1 MQAFNGLKYFL
12 TIVAVCMRTAYGLD
26 RRTSWEALAWM
37 FSAMAAIYGTY
48 WDLVVDWG
56 LLQRQS
62 KNRWLRDKLLIPYK
76 SVYFGAMR
84 CVTVME
90 SDLVAQLTERRSG
103 GYLPTVWDTQLINSL
118 STPYMYE
125 SDGSRLEELKQ
136 AARCLFSSVNPPDEK
151 LDMINKMQRLDI
163 AKFFDKEINEFL
175 AQLNPNAA
183 TDLFTQAL
191 QFRLLRH
198 HGFFVTSD
206 VFNKLMNS
214 DGKVKEK
221 LSEDVEGLLSL
232 YEASYLGLHGE
243 DDVLEEANTFTTK
256 HLKLAMENLEDKDL
270 AHQIKES
277 LEVPLHRRLPS
288 VEARNFIHIYQR
300 DGNNNLVLLELAKL
314 NFNLLQSVYLSE
326 LKELAGWWEGL
337 NMKEKVPFARDRMVE
352 CYFWAMGSVPE
363 PKFYK
368 CRRNLTKYGSLA
380 TVLDDVYD
388 IYGSLDELQKY
399 TTAVKRWDVEVIEE
413 LPEYMKICYKAMY
426 EHVNEMVEDALNA
439 HGVNILPY
447 IKDQRMKSEILVNF
461 TRKEIES
468 CTNLKLWDHFLKLEM
483 ERGEVTN
490 SIQCYMIEEGVSEEE
505 ARDYIKSLISESW
518 KRLNKL
524 VVDPSLPT
532 GFAKSALTMTRCV
545 QRMYQFGDWF
555 GIQSSANKDAVTS
568 SLFNRVQNLQ

>member
-1 MQAFNGLKYFL
+1 M
-12 TIVAVCMRTAYGLD
+12 MD
-26 RRTSWEALAWM
+26 R
-37 FSAMAAIYGTY
+37 
-48 WDLVVDWG
+48 
-56 LLQRQS
+56 
-62 KNRWLRDKLLIPYK
+62 
-76 SVYFGAMR
+76 
-84 CVTVME
+84 
-90 SDLVAQLTERRSG
+90 
-103 GYLPTVWDTQLINSL
+103 
-118 STPYMYE
+118 
-125 SDGSRLEELKQ
+125 
-136 AARCLFSSVNPPDEK
+136 
-151 LDMINKMQRLDI
+151 
-163 AKFFDKEINEFL
+163 
-175 AQLNPNAA
+175 
-183 TDLFTQAL
+183 
-191 QFRLLRH
+191 
-198 HGFFVTSD
+198 
-206 VFNKLMNS
+206 
-214 DGKVKEK
+214 
-221 LSEDVEGLLSL
+221 
-232 YEASYLGLHGE
+232 
-243 DDVLEEANTFTTK
+243 
-256 HLKLAMENLEDKDL
+256 
-270 AHQIKES
+270 
-277 LEVPLHRRLPS
+277 
-288 VEARNFIHIYQR
+288 
-300 DGNNNLVLLELAKL
+300 
-314 NFNLLQSVYLSE
+314 
-326 LKELAGWWEGL
+326 WWEGL

-447 IKDQRMKSEILVNF
+447 IKDQ
-461 TRKEIES
+461 
-468 CTNLKLWDHFLKLEM
+468 LEM

>member
-1 MQAFNGLKYFL
+1 
-12 TIVAVCMRTAYGLD
+12 
-26 RRTSWEALAWM
+26 
-37 FSAMAAIYGTY
+37 
-48 WDLVVDWG
+48 
-56 LLQRQS
+56 
-62 KNRWLRDKLLIPYK
+62 
-76 SVYFGAMR
+76 
-84 CVTVME
+84 ME

-198 HGFFVTSD
+198 HGFFVTS
-206 VFNKLMNS
+206 
-214 DGKVKEK
+214 
-221 LSEDVEGLLSL
+221 
-232 YEASYLGLHGE
+232 GLHGE

-326 LKELAGWWEGL
+326 LKELAG
-337 NMKEKVPFARDRMVE
+337 
-352 CYFWAMGSVPE
+352 
-363 PKFYK
+363 
-368 CRRNLTKYGSLA
+368 
-380 TVLDDVYD
+380 
-388 IYGSLDELQKY
+388 
-399 TTAVKRWDVEVIEE
+399 
-413 LPEYMKICYKAMY
+413 
-426 EHVNEMVEDALNA
+426 
-439 HGVNILPY
+439 
-447 IKDQRMKSEILVNF
+447 
-461 TRKEIES
+461 
-468 CTNLKLWDHFLKLEM
+468 
-483 ERGEVTN
+483 
-490 SIQCYMIEEGVSEEE
+490 
-505 ARDYIKSLISESW
+505 
-518 KRLNKL
+518 
-524 VVDPSLPT
+524 
-532 GFAKSALTMTRCV
+532 
-545 QRMYQFGDWF
+545 
-555 GIQSSANKDAVTS
+555 
-568 SLFNRVQNLQ
+568 

>member
-1 MQAFNGLKYFL
+1 
-12 TIVAVCMRTAYGLD
+12 
-26 RRTSWEALAWM
+26 
-37 FSAMAAIYGTY
+37 
-48 WDLVVDWG
+48 
-56 LLQRQS
+56 
-62 KNRWLRDKLLIPYK
+62 
-76 SVYFGAMR
+76 
-84 CVTVME
+84 ME
-90 SDLVAQLTERRSG
+90 SDLVVQLTERRSG
-103 GYLPTVWDTQLINSL
+103 DYLPTVWDTQFINSL
-118 STPYMYE
+118 STPYTYE

-136 AARCLFSSVNPPDEK
+136 AARCLFTSVNPPDEK

-163 AKFFDKEINEFL
+163 AKFFDKEIDEFL
-175 AQLNPNAA
+175 AQLNPNAV
-183 TDLFTQAL
+183 TVLSTLAL

-206 VFNKLMNS
+206 VFNKFMNG
-214 DGKVKEK
+214 DGKFKEK

-243 DDVLEEANTFTTK
+243 YDVLEEANTFTTK
-256 HLKLAMENLEDKDL
+256 HLKLAMQNMEDKDL

-288 VEARNFIHIYQR
+288 MEARNFIHIYQR

-326 LKELAGWWEGL
+326 LKELAEWWEGL
-337 NMKEKVPFARDRMVE
+337 NMKEKIPFARDRMVE

-363 PKFYK
+363 PKFHK

-388 IYGSLDELQKY
+388 IYGSMDELQKY
-399 TTAVKRWDVEVIEE
+399 TTAVKRWDAEVIEE
-413 LPEYMKICYKAMY
+413 LPEYMEICYKAMY

-447 IKDQRMKSEILVNF
+447 IKDQWVFYVQSLHVEAEWYYGGHMPTLDEHLKNSWISIGIAVGLAYVFLALLEDSDSLNRSQLQFFDNWSDSDLFYLPSLI
-461 TRKEIES
+461 TRLLDDLTTS
-468 CTNLKLWDHFLKLEM
+468 KLEM
-483 ERGEVTN
+483 KRGEVTN

-505 ARDYIKSLISESW
+505 ARDYVKCLTSESW

-524 VVDPSLPT
+524 VLDPSLPT

-568 SLFNRVQNLQ
+568 SLFNCV